1 MNEMIFMID
10 GKKEAENANSRQAR
24 SLKDMMFS
32 SALPIQQQTAP
43 SPPDAP
49 QLQQE
54 EKPTEKTYTKDEV
67 RKIVEEESQKA
78 YDDAREDFEKEKPKK
93 ESEWRSFQKMGMN
106 MPNVLETDYE
116 HKAWLLTSKFL
127 DKPTIQLHDLA
138 IKELRI
144 ANLPDTELALVYAFK
159 MDCVEDW
166 LSVGYGDLAKQRLIH
181 MLFRLG
187 LSVSVDAKELT
198 LQHGQSNVSMTLP
211 MSEHQYTGL
220 PEDDE
225 APKPKINIRKFLG
238 RFK

>member
-1 MNEMIFMID
+1 MD
-10 GKKEAENANSRQAR
+10 KDYKKAENANGRQAR
-24 SLKDMMFS
+24 SLRDMMS
-32 SALPIQQQTAP
+32 SFPHEAPVQQQ
-43 SPPDAP
+43 
-49 QLQQE
+49 QVVEE
-54 EKPTEKTYTKDEV
+54 EKPTEKTFSEAEMK
-67 RKIVEEESQKA
+67 KIVEDEKKKSH
-78 YDDAREDFEKEKPKK
+78 DDAKKEFDDEKPQKD
-93 ESEWRSFQKMGMN
+93 SEWKTFQKMGMN
-106 MPNVLETDYE
+106 MPDVLETDYE

-127 DKPTIQLHDLA
+127 DKPTMQLHDLA

-144 ANLPDTELALVYAFK
+144 ANLADTELALIYAFK

-166 LSVGYGDLAKQRLIH
+166 LSVGYGDLAKQRLMH

-211 MSEHQYTGL
+211 MGEQAYTGL

-238 RFK
+238 RIKS